1 MVSHSYLLSKLHNFN
16 ISGSLWLWLQAYLST
31 RSQFV
36 SINNCYSDLLSVES
50 GVPQGSILGPLVF
63 IMFMNDLPNS
73 ITDSEALLFADDT
86 KCFRYI
92 KTPPGEQLLQR
103 DIDNL
108 FSWSTSSN
116 LHFNSSKSC
125 NLSFK
130 RKSPTSY
137 TISGNIIITK
147 QSHKGLGVTLSD
159 NLEWKTHHD
168 IILSKAYKTLGL
180 VRRTFSSSI
189 PPLTKVKLYQGR
201 IQGGGFGG

>member
-1 MVSHSYLLSKLHNFN
+1 MVRPKKKRSQPAAHLTSYAFIADKLHKNPY
-16 ISGSLWLWLQAYLST
+16 IA
-31 RSQFV
+31 
-36 SINNCYSDLLSVES
+36 
-50 GVPQGSILGPLVF
+50 
-63 IMFMNDLPNS
+63 
-73 ITDSEALLFADDT
+73 
-86 KCFRYI
+86 RY
-92 KTPPGEQLLQR
+92 TLLQR

-125 NLSFK
+125 HLSFN
-130 RKSPTSY
+130 RKFPTSY

-147 QSHKGLGVTLSD
+147 QSHKDLGVTLSD

-189 PPLTKVKLYQGR
+189 PPLTKVKLYVSLIRSQLMYCSPIWR
-201 IQGGGFGG
+201 PYLVKESVT